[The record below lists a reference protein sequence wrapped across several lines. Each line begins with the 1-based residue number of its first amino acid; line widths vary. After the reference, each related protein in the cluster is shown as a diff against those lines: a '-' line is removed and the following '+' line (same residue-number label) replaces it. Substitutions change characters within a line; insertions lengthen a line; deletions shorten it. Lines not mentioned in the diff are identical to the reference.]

1 MTSEHADEAAIDS
14 LVAPTPF
21 AGAIAVSYLRVS
33 TKEQAEKGGNA
44 EGFSIPAQR
53 EANQR
58 KADQLGATI
67 VEEFVDAGE
76 SARKADRPELMRMI
90 KYVATHKTN
99 YCIVHKVDRLARN
112 RADDVTIHL
121 ALKDAG
127 VTLVSATENID
138 ETPSGMLLHGIMSS
152 IAEFYSRNLATEV
165 VKGLS
170 QKAAQGGTVTKAP
183 IGYRNVGIRDDM
195 GREIRTVEVD
205 EERAGLVRW
214 AFQVFASGDWTTSQL
229 HQELVARGLTTSPT
243 PRRPS
248 KPIAKSTVHRML
260 TNPYY
265 KGAIVYQGVTYRGAH
280 DPIVPVEVW
289 EQVQIVLG
297 THKSAA
303 DATQIHDHYLKG
315 SVFCGQCGSRLIVC
329 NAKSSQG
336 TIYPYFV
343 CSSRHAG
350 RNNCTRQA
358 MLIEDVEQLIE
369 RFYTRVQIP
378 TATRQALSEMI
389 HAKFDQMMSE
399 GAAELAE
406 LATRRTEL
414 EGEQTKL
421 LQAHYA
427 GAIPL
432 DLLKREQDRINASL
446 ETIEFRIQAHNG
458 EYAEA
463 RANLDDSLVLMSNM
477 ADIYANADDA
487 NRRLCNQAL
496 FTAIYIDEDND
507 IRVGYRTPFDGLSS
521 TDLQADALTW
531 AEQARTQVEAHAE
544 AVGTHKK
551 GQVSTPTKGG
561 PLVESSNL
569 THLGWMTRL
578 ELATTWTTTRGSTS

>member
-1 MTSEHADEAAIDS
+1 MTIIDADRTAIDS

-21 AGAIAVSYLRVS
+21 PGSFAVSYLRVS
-33 TKEQAEKGGNA
+33 TKEQAEKGGQA

-67 VEEFVDAGE
+67 IEEFVDAGE

-90 KYVATHKTN
+90 QYVAKHKTN

-183 IGYRNVGIRDDM
+183 IGYRNVGVRDEF
-195 GREIRTVEVD
+195 GREVRTVEID
-205 EERAGLVRW
+205 EERARLVRW

-229 HQELVARGLTTSPT
+229 HQELVARGLTTAAS

-248 KPIAKSTVHRML
+248 RPIGKSSVHRML

-265 KGAIVYQGVTYRGAH
+265 KGSVRYQGVTYAGAH
-280 DPIVPVEVW
+280 EAIVPNEVW
-289 EQVQIVLG
+289 DQVQTVLG
-297 THKSAA
+297 THRSAA
-303 DATQIHDHYLKG
+303 DATQVHEHYLKG
-315 SVFCGQCGSRLIVC
+315 TVFCGQCGSRLLVC

-343 CSSRHAG
+343 CASRHGG
-350 RNNCTRQA
+350 RGDCTRQA
-358 MLIEDVEQLIE
+358 MLIEQVERLIE
-369 RFYTRVQIP
+369 RFYAKVQLDPETIAGGLGDDPCQVRRDDGRRSRRTRRPRVPENPARRRAAEAAPSSLRRSHPARPAQEGAGPDHRVVGDHRAPDHRAPRPLRRRAGEPRRLAETAVQRRRHLRARRRREP
-378 TATRQALSEMI
+378 PAHATKRCSRRSTSTRTTTCASATATR
-389 HAKFDQMMSE
+389 
-399 GAAELAE
+399 
-406 LATRRTEL
+406 
-414 EGEQTKL
+414 
-421 LQAHYA
+421 
-427 GAIPL
+427 
-432 DLLKREQDRINASL
+432 
-446 ETIEFRIQAHNG
+446 
-458 EYAEA
+458 
-463 RANLDDSLVLMSNM
+463 
-477 ADIYANADDA
+477 
-487 NRRLCNQAL
+487 
-496 FTAIYIDEDND
+496 
-507 IRVGYRTPFDGLSS
+507 
-521 TDLQADALTW
+521 
-531 AEQARTQVEAHAE
+531 
-544 AVGTHKK
+544 
-551 GQVSTPTKGG
+551 
-561 PLVESSNL
+561 
-569 THLGWMTRL
+569 
-578 ELATTWTTTRGSTS
+578 TTG

>member
-1 MTSEHADEAAIDS
+1 MTIIDADRTAIDS

-21 AGAIAVSYLRVS
+21 PGSFAVSYLRVS
-33 TKEQAEKGGNA
+33 TKEQAEKGGQA

-67 VEEFVDAGE
+67 IEEFVDAGE

-90 KYVATHKTN
+90 QYVAKHKTN

-183 IGYRNVGIRDDM
+183 IGYRNVGVRDEF
-195 GREIRTVEVD
+195 GREIRTVEID
-205 EERAGLVRW
+205 EERAPLVRW
-214 AFQVFASGDWTTSQL
+214 AFQVFASGDWTTSQV
-229 HQELVARGLTTSPT
+229 HRELVARGLTSAAT

-248 KPIAKSTVHRML
+248 RPIAKSSVHRML

-265 KGAIVYQGVTYRGAH
+265 KGSVRYQGVTYAGAH
-280 DPIVPVEVW
+280 EAIVPNEVW
-289 EQVQIVLG
+289 DQVHTVLG
-297 THKSAA
+297 THRSAA
-303 DATQIHDHYLKG
+303 DATQVHDHYLKG
-315 SVFCGQCGSRLIVC
+315 TVFCGQCGSRLIVC
-329 NAKSSQG
+329 NAKSSRG

-343 CSSRHAG
+343 CASRHAG
-350 RNNCTRQA
+350 RGDCTRQA
-358 MLIEDVEQLIE
+358 MLIEQVEQLVE
-369 RFYTRVQIP
+369 HFYAQVQIDP
-378 TATRQALSEMI
+378 ETTQALSWML
-389 HAKFDQMMSE
+389 HARFDEMMSE
-399 GAAELAE
+399 GAAELAG
-406 LATRRTEL
+406 LASRRAEL
-414 EGEQTKL
+414 EGEQQKL
-421 LQAHYA
+421 LHAHYA

-432 DLLKREQDRINASL
+432 NLLKKEQDRITSSL
-446 ETIEFRIQAHNG
+446 DTIEYRVSAHHG
-458 EYAEA
+458 HYADA
-463 RANLDDSLVLMSNM
+463 RANLDDSLKLLSN
-477 ADIYANADDA
+477 AAEIYEHADDA
-487 NRRLCNQAL
+487 NRRLLNQAL
-496 FTAIYIDEDND
+496 FKAIYVDEDND
-507 IRVGYRTPFDGLSS
+507 VRVGYRTPYDGLSVP
-521 TDLQADALTW
+521 DLHADALSW
-531 AEQARTQVEAHAE
+531 AAQA
-544 AVGTHKK
+544 KK
-551 GQVSTPTKGG
+551 AGQAGASIKGG

-569 THLGWMTRL
+569 THLG
-578 ELATTWTTTRGSTS
+578 

>member
-1 MTSEHADEAAIDS
+1 MTIIDADRTAIDS

-21 AGAIAVSYLRVS
+21 PGSFAVSYLRVS
-33 TKEQAEKGGNA
+33 TKEQAEKGGQA

-67 VEEFVDAGE
+67 IEEFVDAGE

-90 KYVATHKTN
+90 QYVAKHKTN

-183 IGYRNVGIRDDM
+183 IGYRNVGVRDEF
-195 GREIRTVEVD
+195 GREVRTVEID
-205 EERAGLVRW
+205 EERAPLVRW

-229 HQELVARGLTTSPT
+229 HQELVARGLTTAAT

-248 KPIAKSTVHRML
+248 RPIGKSSVHRML

-265 KGAIVYQGVTYRGAH
+265 KGSVRYQGVTYAGVHEA
-280 DPIVPVEVW
+280 IVPNEVW
-289 EQVQIVLG
+289 DQVQTVLG
-297 THKSAA
+297 THRSAA
-303 DATQIHDHYLKG
+303 DATQVHEHYLKG
-315 SVFCGQCGSRLIVC
+315 TVFCGQCGSRLLVC

-343 CSSRHAG
+343 CASRHGG
-350 RNNCTRQA
+350 RGDCARQA
-358 MLIEDVEQLIE
+358 MLIEQVERLIE
-369 RFYTRVQIP
+369 RFYTKVQIDP
-378 TATRQALSEMI
+378 ETIEAVSAMI
-389 HAKFDQMMSE
+389 HARFDEMMAE
-399 GAAELAE
+399 GAAELAD
-406 LATRRTEL
+406 LASRRTQL
-414 EGEQTKL
+414 EGEQQKL

-432 DLLKREQDRINASL
+432 DLLKREQDRITASL
-446 ETIEFRIQAHNG
+446 ETIEHRISAHHG
-458 EYAEA
+458 HYAAA
-463 RANLDDSLVLMSNM
+463 RENLDDSLKLLSNA
-477 ADIYANADDA
+477 ADIYEHADDA
-487 NRRLCNQAL
+487 NRRLINQAL
-496 FTAIYIDEDND
+496 FKAIYIDEDND
-507 IRVGYRTPFDGLSS
+507 VRVGYRNPYDGLSLS
-521 TDLQADALTW
+521 GLHTDALSW
-531 AEQARTQVEAHAE
+531 AAE
-544 AVGTHKK
+544 AKKMGQAGTA
-551 GQVSTPTKGG
+551 TKGG
-561 PLVESSNL
+561 PLVASS
-569 THLGWMTRL
+569 HLTRL
-578 ELATTWTTTRGSTS
+578 G

>member
-1 MTSEHADEAAIDS
+1 MTIIDADRTAIDS

-21 AGAIAVSYLRVS
+21 SGSFAVSYLRVS
-33 TKEQAEKGGNA
+33 TKEQAEKGGQA

-67 VEEFVDAGE
+67 IEEFVDAGE

-90 KYVATHKTN
+90 QYVAKHKTN

-183 IGYRNVGIRDDM
+183 IGYRNVGVRDEF
-195 GREIRTVEVD
+195 GREVRTVEID
-205 EERAGLVRW
+205 EERAPLVRW

-229 HQELVARGLTTSPT
+229 HHELVARGLTTAAS

-248 KPIAKSTVHRML
+248 RPIGKSSVHRML

-265 KGAIVYQGVTYRGAH
+265 KGSVRYQGVTYAGVHEA
-280 DPIVPVEVW
+280 IVPNEVW
-289 EQVQIVLG
+289 DQVQTVLG
-297 THKSAA
+297 THRSAA
-303 DATQIHDHYLKG
+303 DATQVHEHYLKG
-315 SVFCGQCGSRLIVC
+315 TVFCGQCGSRLLVC

-343 CSSRHAG
+343 CASRHGG
-350 RNNCTRQA
+350 RGGCARQA
-358 MLIEDVEQLIE
+358 MLIEQVERLIE
-369 RFYTRVQIP
+369 RFYTKVQIDP
-378 TATRQALSEMI
+378 ETIEAVSAMSHARFDEMM
-389 HAKFDQMMSE
+389 AE
-399 GAAELAE
+399 GAAELAD
-406 LATRRTEL
+406 LASRRAQL
-414 EGEQTKL
+414 EDEQQKL

-432 DLLKREQDRINASL
+432 DLLKREQDRITASL
-446 ETIEFRIQAHNG
+446 ETIEHRITAHDG
-458 EYAEA
+458 HYAAA
-463 RANLDDSLVLMSNM
+463 RENLDDSLKLLSNA
-477 ADIYANADDA
+477 ADIYEHADDA
-487 NRRLCNQAL
+487 NRRLINQAL
-496 FTAIYIDEDND
+496 FKAIYIDEDND
-507 IRVGYRTPFDGLSS
+507 VRVGYRNPYDGLSLS
-521 TDLQADALTW
+521 GLHADALSW
-531 AEQARTQVEAHAE
+531 AAE
-544 AVGTHKK
+544 AKKMGQAGTA
-551 GQVSTPTKGG
+551 TKGG
-561 PLVESSNL
+561 PLVASS
-569 THLGWMTRL
+569 HLTRL
-578 ELATTWTTTRGSTS
+578 G

>member
-1 MTSEHADEAAIDS
+1 MTTIDADRTAIDS

-21 AGAIAVSYLRVS
+21 PGSFAVSYLRVS
-33 TKEQAEKGGNA
+33 TKEQAEKGGQA

-67 VEEFVDAGE
+67 IEEFVDAGE

-90 KYVATHKTN
+90 QYVAKHKTN

-170 QKAAQGGTVTKAP
+170 QKAARGGTVTKAP
-183 IGYRNVGIRDDM
+183 IGYRNVGVRDEF
-195 GREIRTVEVD
+195 GREVRTVEID
-205 EERAGLVRW
+205 EERAPLVRW

-229 HQELVARGLTTSPT
+229 HQELVARGLTTAAS

-248 KPIAKSTVHRML
+248 RPIGKSSVHRML

-265 KGAIVYQGVTYRGAH
+265 KGSVRYQGVTYAGAH
-280 DPIVPVEVW
+280 EAIVPNEVW
-289 EQVQIVLG
+289 DQVQTVLG
-297 THKSAA
+297 THRSAA
-303 DATQIHDHYLKG
+303 DATQVHEHYLKG
-315 SVFCGQCGSRLIVC
+315 TVFCGQCGSRLLVC

-343 CSSRHAG
+343 CASRHGG
-350 RNNCTRQA
+350 RGDCTRQA
-358 MLIEDVEQLIE
+358 MLIEQVERLVE
-369 RFYTRVQIP
+369 RFYTKVQIDP
-378 TATRQALSEMI
+378 ETIEAVSAMI
-389 HAKFDQMMSE
+389 HARFDEMMAE
-399 GAAELAE
+399 GAAELAD
-406 LATRRTEL
+406 LASRRTQL
-414 EGEQTKL
+414 EGEQQKL

-432 DLLKREQDRINASL
+432 DLLKREQDRITASL
-446 ETIEFRIQAHNG
+446 ETIEHRITAHDG
-458 EYAEA
+458 HYAAA
-463 RANLDDSLVLMSNM
+463 RENLDDSLKLLSNA
-477 ADIYANADDA
+477 ADIYEHADDA
-487 NRRLCNQAL
+487 NRRLLNQAL
-496 FTAIYIDEDND
+496 FMAIYIVEDND
-507 IRVGYRTPFDGLSS
+507 VHVGYRNPYDGLSLS
-521 TDLQADALTW
+521 GLHADALSW
-531 AEQARTQVEAHAE
+531 AAEAKKMGQARTA
-544 AVGTHKK
+544 
-551 GQVSTPTKGG
+551 TKGG
-561 PLVESSNL
+561 PLVASS
-569 THLGWMTRL
+569 HLTRL
-578 ELATTWTTTRGSTS
+578 G